1 MELHHFS
8 QIIGL
13 STYGPVSHHTAA
25 LMTVPSFAMAVIV
38 MVHVKKRIM
47 QVVLLVI
54 KVTHGI
60 LGETRI
66 IEMTC
71 K

>member
-1 MELHHFS
+1 M
-8 QIIGL
+8 I
-13 STYGPVSHHTAA
+13 
-25 LMTVPSFAMAVIV
+25 VPSFAMAVIV